1 MLIYGKNPLNI
12 FFSRTMTMKLCTQQ
26 KGLEPHKSFIND
38 DPRLTLTYYTA
49 RSALFIYA
57 FTLEKSL
64 HIFKHLLLRN
74 HLTDW
79 SHILY
84 GIAMPSRN
92 LVYKCIWHSTT
103 YCFQRLGPL
112 AFFTMAVPW
121 KRPSGWNVGSDVMWY
136 ELYYYSYIL
145 LLVGRD
151 IDQWPNISWYLDT
164 FYISRSLW
172 NHDFFRQFQ
181 LCYFYGLSFTTNWA
195 KSVNDKLV
203 VFIIIFPRK

>member
-1 MLIYGKNPLNI
+1 MPIYGKNPLNI
-12 FFSRTMTMKLCTQQ
+12 FFSRTISQMTMKLCTQQ

-79 SHILY
+79 SHILS
-84 GIAMPSRN
+84 GISMPSGN

-103 YCFQRLGPL
+103 YCFHVL
-112 AFFTMAVPW
+112 APWPFSLWQFLEKGLVAEMLAVMLCDM
-121 KRPSGWNVGSDVMWY
+121 NY
-136 ELYYYSYIL
+136 NYYYSYIL

-151 IDQWPNISWYLDT
+151 IDQWPNICWYLDT

-172 NHDFFRQFQ
+172 NHDFF
-181 LCYFYGLSFTTNWA
+181 GSFSFA
-195 KSVNDKLV
+195 
-203 VFIIIFPRK
+203 IFMV